1 MKKVFNLLVLC
12 FFLSSYAQTISPSQ
26 LQKNDWVNK
35 NLNFLKFYKDS
46 VTYNLAGKKHTLY
59 YELAGKLLTF
69 KEKFAVGGTDLR
81 EEKISMKIASLSK
94 DKLVL
99 TSVEDVLSFDQ
110 EIFYKLD
117 YAPFFSRDKFVFSN
131 RENQVDY
138 IDYKKITFHASTC
151 FGTCPSFSLEIN
163 RGGELHYQGR
173 IYAKEYTGDFEG
185 FLEREERIVLHKIIN
200 RSLLP
205 AIDATWQQ
213 RSRPTD
219 TPRYTYIIELRNGDK
234 MEINTND
241 QHPLLDN
248 LSSYLLDITNKLK
261 LTKSKEK
268 HRFDRPSL
276 YGFEIVAGTSDDD

>member
-99 TSVEDVLSFDQ
+99 TPVEDVLSFDQ

-117 YAPFFSRDKFVFSN
+117 YAPFFSRDKFVFLN

-138 IDYKKITFHASTC
+138 IHHKTITLPASTS
-151 FGTCPSFSLEIN
+151 FGTCPSFTLEMT
-163 RGGELHYQGR
+163 RGREPHEQGR
-173 IYAKEYTGDFEG
+173 IYAKESTCHF
-185 FLEREERIVLHKIIN
+185 
-200 RSLLP
+200 
-205 AIDATWQQ
+205 
-213 RSRPTD
+213 
-219 TPRYTYIIELRNGDK
+219 
-234 MEINTND
+234 
-241 QHPLLDN
+241 
-248 LSSYLLDITNKLK
+248 
-261 LTKSKEK
+261 
-268 HRFDRPSL
+268 
-276 YGFEIVAGTSDDD
+276 